1 MKEPKILIY
10 RFLER
15 YDGTSPEPI
24 DSYDPRQLGGHVPAV
39 GDLIID
45 PGVPEGWDRGN
56 PEARRIYEVTARY
69 FGRLRTGGMSALPWW
84 SGHARGAGR
93 K

>member
-39 GDLIID
+39 GDLIIH
-45 PGVPEGWDRGN
+45 PGVPE
-56 PEARRIYEVTARY
+56 
-69 FGRLRTGGMSALPWW
+69 RLGL
-84 SGHARGAGR
+84 
-93 K
+93 

>member
-15 YDGTSPEPI
+15 SDGTSPEPI
-24 DSYDPRQLGGHVPAV
+24 DSYDPSQLGGHVPAV

-45 PGVPEGWDRGN
+45 PGVPEGWDQRN
-56 PEARRIYEVTARY
+56 PEARRISQGPAKPAYKSLVGSR
-69 FGRLRTGGMSALPWW
+69 RVPRR
-84 SGHARGAGR
+84 RG
-93 K
+93 

>member
-24 DSYDPRQLGGHVPAV
+24 DSYTRVNSAGMFQQLA
-39 GDLIID
+39 I
-45 PGVPEGWDRGN
+45 
-56 PEARRIYEVTARY
+56 
-69 FGRLRTGGMSALPWW
+69 
-84 SGHARGAGR
+84 
-93 K
+93 